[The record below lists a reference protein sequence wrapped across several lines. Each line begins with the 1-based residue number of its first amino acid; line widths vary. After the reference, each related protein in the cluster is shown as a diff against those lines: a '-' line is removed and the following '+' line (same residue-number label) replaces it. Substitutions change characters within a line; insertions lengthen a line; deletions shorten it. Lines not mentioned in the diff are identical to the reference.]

1 MKRIYIKIDGIHCVN
16 CENTIKYAL
25 LSDKKIKRVSFE
37 GFIAAVTC
45 EDNTKENELIKIIN
59 DLGYYTNKDNIS
71 DDINNLKNNIKFKEF
86 VIILVSIIFI
96 CFILYKVFGYNIFNI
111 IPTIDSSVTY
121 GMLFITGLLT
131 SIHCISMCGSINF
144 VATVN
149 NDNKRNIKR
158 PLLYNT
164 GRIISY
170 TIIGGVVGLVGKI
183 ISFNNIV
190 NGIIIILASIV
201 MLLMSLTML
210 NVIKVRFKFIKYKVS
225 NRNSFVIGLL
235 NGLMPC
241 GPLQAMQIYAL
252 STGSVLKGALSMLL
266 FGLGI
271 VPLMLVTGVIFSSM
285 RGKTKILINKI
296 ASVLILMLSIV
307 MFNRGLLSLDIDI
320 LKNNNYGD
328 YVKTTI
334 KGDYQEIEFDL
345 EYDNYKDIIV
355 QKDIPVKI
363 IINASK
369 DKLTGC
375 NNEIIINEFGI
386 KKKLVVG
393 ENIIEYTPKDTKTI
407 SYTCWM
413 NMIKNN
419 IKVIDDIDYFEGDK
433 NE

>member
-25 LSDKKIKRVSFE
+25 LSDKKIKRVSFD
-37 GFIAAVTC
+37 GFIAIVTC
-45 EDNTKENELIKIIN
+45 ENNTKENDLIKVIN
-59 DLGYYTNKDNIS
+59 DLGYYTDKDNIS
-71 DDINNLKNNIKFKEF
+71 DDINDLKNNIKLKEF
-86 VIILVSIIFI
+86 IIILVGIIFI
-96 CFILYKVFGYNIFNI
+96 CFLLYKVFGYNIFNM
-111 IPTIDSSVTY
+111 IPTIDISVTY
-121 GMLFITGLLT
+121 GMLFTTGLLT
-131 SIHCISMCGSINF
+131 SIHCISMCGSINL

-149 NDNKRNIKR
+149 NDNKRSIKR
-158 PLLYNT
+158 PLLYNI

-170 TIIGGVVGLVGKI
+170 TIIGGLVGLVGKI

-190 NGIIIILASIV
+190 NGIIIILASMV

-210 NVIKVRFKFIKYKVS
+210 NVIKVKFKFIKYKVS
-225 NRNSFVIGLL
+225 NRNPFIIGLL

-266 FGLGI
+266 FGLGT
-271 VPLMLVTGVIFSSM
+271 VTLMLVTGVIFSSLK
-285 RGKTKILINKI
+285 GKTKILINKI
-296 ASVLILMLSIV
+296 ASVLILILSIV

-334 KGDYQEIEFDL
+334 KGDYQEIDFDL

-375 NNEIIINEFGI
+375 NNEIIINEYGI
-386 KKKLVVG
+386 KKKLEVG
-393 ENIIEYTPKDTKTI
+393 ENIIEFTPKDTKTI

-419 IKVIDDIDYFEGDK
+419 IRVIDDIDYFEGDK

>member
-37 GFIAAVTC
+37 GFIAVVTC

-86 VIILVSIIFI
+86 VIILISIIFI
-96 CFILYKVFGYNIFNI
+96 FFILYKIFGYNIFNM

-131 SIHCISMCGSINF
+131 SIHCISMCGSINL

-149 NDNKRNIKR
+149 SVNKKSIKR

-170 TIIGGVVGLVGKI
+170 TIIGGLVGLVGKI

-225 NRNSFVIGLL
+225 NRNPFIIGLL

-266 FGLGI
+266 FGLGT

-285 RGKTKILINKI
+285 KGKTKILINKI

-320 LKNNNYGD
+320 FKNNNYGD

-334 KGDYQEIEFDL
+334 KNGYQEIEFDL

-375 NNEIIINEFGI
+375 NNEIIINEYGI
-386 KKKLVVG
+386 KKKLEVG
-393 ENIIEYTPKDTKTI
+393 ENIIEFTPKDTKTI

-419 IKVIDDIDYFEGDK
+419 IKIIDDIDYFEGDK

>member
-25 LSDKKIKRVSFE
+25 LSDKKIKRVSFD
-37 GFIAAVTC
+37 GFIAIVTC
-45 EDNTKENELIKIIN
+45 ENNAKENDLIKVIN
-59 DLGYYTNKDNIS
+59 DLGYYTDKDNIS
-71 DDINNLKNNIKFKEF
+71 DDINDLKNNIKLKEF
-86 VIILVSIIFI
+86 VIILVGIIFI
-96 CFILYKVFGYNIFNI
+96 CFLLYKVFGYNIFNM
-111 IPTIDSSVTY
+111 IPTIDSNVTY
-121 GMLFITGLLT
+121 GMLFMTGLLT
-131 SIHCISMCGSINF
+131 SIHCISMCGSINL

-149 NDNKRNIKR
+149 NDNKRSIKR
-158 PLLYNT
+158 PLLYNI

-170 TIIGGVVGLVGKI
+170 TIIGGLVGLVGKI

-190 NGIIIILASIV
+190 NGIIIILASMV

-225 NRNSFVIGLL
+225 NRNPFIIGLL

-266 FGLGI
+266 FGLGT
-271 VPLMLVTGVIFSSM
+271 VPLMLVTGVIFSSLKG
-285 RGKTKILINKI
+285 RTKILINKI
-296 ASVLILMLSIV
+296 AGVLILILSIV

-375 NNEIIINEFGI
+375 NNEIIINEYGI
-386 KKKLVVG
+386 KKKLEVG
-393 ENIIEYTPKDTKTI
+393 ENIIEFIPKDTKTI

-419 IKVIDDIDYFEGDK
+419 IRVIDDIDYFEGDK

>member
-25 LSDKKIKRVSFE
+25 LSDKKIKRVSFD
-37 GFIAAVTC
+37 GFIAIVTC
-45 EDNTKENELIKIIN
+45 ENNTKENDLIKVIN
-59 DLGYYTNKDNIS
+59 DLGYYTDKDNIS
-71 DDINNLKNNIKFKEF
+71 DDINDLKNNIKLKEF
-86 VIILVSIIFI
+86 IIILVGIIFI
-96 CFILYKVFGYNIFNI
+96 CFLLYKVFGYNIFNM

-121 GMLFITGLLT
+121 GMLFMTGLLT
-131 SIHCISMCGSINF
+131 SIHCISMCGSINL

-149 NDNKRNIKR
+149 NDNKRSIKR
-158 PLLYNT
+158 PLLYNI

-170 TIIGGVVGLVGKI
+170 TIIGGLVGLVGKI

-190 NGIIIILASIV
+190 NGIIIILASMV

-210 NVIKVRFKFIKYKVS
+210 NVIKVKFKFIKYKVS
-225 NRNSFVIGLL
+225 NRNPFIIGLL

-266 FGLGI
+266 FGLGT
-271 VPLMLVTGVIFSSM
+271 VTLMLVTGVIFSSLK
-285 RGKTKILINKI
+285 GKTKILINKI
-296 ASVLILMLSIV
+296 ASVLILILSIV

-355 QKDIPVKI
+355 QKDMPVKI

-375 NNEIIINEFGI
+375 NNEIIINEYGI
-386 KKKLVVG
+386 KKKLEVG
-393 ENIIEYTPKDTKTI
+393 ENIIEFIPKDTKTI

-419 IKVIDDIDYFEGDK
+419 IRVIDDIDYFEGDK

>member
-25 LSDKKIKRVSFE
+25 LSDKKIKRVSFD
-37 GFIAAVTC
+37 GFIAIVTC
-45 EDNTKENELIKIIN
+45 ENNTKENDLIKVIN

-71 DDINNLKNNIKFKEF
+71 DDINDLKNNIKLKEF

-96 CFILYKVFGYNIFNI
+96 CFLLYKVFGYNIFNM
-111 IPTIDSSVTY
+111 IPTIDSNVTY

-131 SIHCISMCGSINF
+131 SIHCISMCGSINL

-149 NDNKRNIKR
+149 NDNKRSIKR
-158 PLLYNT
+158 PLLYNI

-170 TIIGGVVGLVGKI
+170 TIIGGLVGLVGKI

-225 NRNSFVIGLL
+225 NRNPFIIGLL

-266 FGLGI
+266 FGLGT
-271 VPLMLVTGVIFSSM
+271 VPLMLITGVIFSSM
-285 RGKTKILINKI
+285 KGKTKILINKI
-296 ASVLILMLSIV
+296 ASVLILLLSIV

-334 KGDYQEIEFDL
+334 KGDYQEIDFDL

-363 IINASK
+363 IINASN

-375 NNEIIINEFGI
+375 NNEIIINEYGI
-386 KKKLVVG
+386 KKKLEVG
-393 ENIIEYTPKDTKTI
+393 ENIIEFTPKDTKTI

>member
-1 MKRIYIKIDGIHCVN
+1 MKKIYIKIDGIHCVN

-25 LSDKKIKRVSFE
+25 LSDKKIKRVSFD
-37 GFIAAVTC
+37 GFIAIVTC
-45 EDNTKENELIKIIN
+45 ENNTKENDLIKVIN

-71 DDINNLKNNIKFKEF
+71 DDINNLRNNIKLKEF

-96 CFILYKVFGYNIFNI
+96 CFLLYKVFGYNIFNM

-121 GMLFITGLLT
+121 GMLFMTGLLT
-131 SIHCISMCGSINF
+131 SIHCISMCGSINL

-149 NDNKRNIKR
+149 NDNKRSIKR
-158 PLLYNT
+158 PLLYNI

-170 TIIGGVVGLVGKI
+170 TIIGGLVGLVGKI

-225 NRNSFVIGLL
+225 NRNPFIIGLL

-252 STGSVLKGALSMLL
+252 STGSVLKGVLSMLL
-266 FGLGI
+266 FGLGT

-285 RGKTKILINKI
+285 KGKTKILINKI
-296 ASVLILMLSIV
+296 ASVLILILSIV

-334 KGDYQEIEFDL
+334 IGDYQEIDFDL

-375 NNEIIINEFGI
+375 NNEIIINEYGI
-386 KKKLVVG
+386 KKKLEVG
-393 ENIIEYTPKDTKTI
+393 ENIIEFIPKDTKTI

-419 IKVIDDIDYFEGDK
+419 IKVIDDINYFEGDK

>member
-1 MKRIYIKIDGIHCVN
+1 MKKIYIKIDGIHCVN

-25 LSDKKIKRVSFE
+25 LSDKKIKRVSFD
-37 GFIAAVTC
+37 GFIAIVTC
-45 EDNTKENELIKIIN
+45 ENNTKENDLIKVIN

-71 DDINNLKNNIKFKEF
+71 DDINNLRNNIKLKEF

-96 CFILYKVFGYNIFNI
+96 CFLLYKVFGYNIFNM

-121 GMLFITGLLT
+121 GMLFMTGLLT
-131 SIHCISMCGSINF
+131 SIHCISMCGSINL

-149 NDNKRNIKR
+149 NDNKRSIKR
-158 PLLYNT
+158 PLLYNI

-170 TIIGGVVGLVGKI
+170 TIIGGLVGLVGKI

-225 NRNSFVIGLL
+225 NRNPFIIGLL

-266 FGLGI
+266 FGLGT

-285 RGKTKILINKI
+285 KGKTKILINKI
-296 ASVLILMLSIV
+296 ASVLILILSIV

-334 KGDYQEIEFDL
+334 KGDYQEIDFDL

-375 NNEIIINEFGI
+375 NNEIIINEYGI
-386 KKKLVVG
+386 KKKLEVG
-393 ENIIEYTPKDTKTI
+393 ENIIEFIPKDTKTI

-419 IKVIDDIDYFEGDK
+419 IKVIDDINYFEGDK

>member
-1 MKRIYIKIDGIHCVN
+1 MKKIYIKIDGIHCVN

-25 LSDKKIKRVSFE
+25 LSDKKIKRVSFD
-37 GFIAAVTC
+37 GFIAIVTC
-45 EDNTKENELIKIIN
+45 ENNTKENDLIKVIN
-59 DLGYYTNKDNIS
+59 DLGYYTDKDNIS
-71 DDINNLKNNIKFKEF
+71 DDINDLKNNIKLKEF
-86 VIILVSIIFI
+86 IIILVGIIFI
-96 CFILYKVFGYNIFNI
+96 CFLLYKVFGYNIFNM

-121 GMLFITGLLT
+121 GMLFMTGLLT
-131 SIHCISMCGSINF
+131 SIHCISMCGSINL

-149 NDNKRNIKR
+149 NDNKRSIKR
-158 PLLYNT
+158 PLLYNI

-170 TIIGGVVGLVGKI
+170 TIIGGLVGLVGKI

-225 NRNSFVIGLL
+225 NRNPFIIGLL

-266 FGLGI
+266 FGLGT

-285 RGKTKILINKI
+285 KGKTKILINKI
-296 ASVLILMLSIV
+296 ASVLILILSIV

-334 KGDYQEIEFDL
+334 KGDYQEIDFDL

-375 NNEIIINEFGI
+375 NNEIIINEYGI
-386 KKKLVVG
+386 KKKLEVG
-393 ENIIEYTPKDTKTI
+393 ENIIEFIPKDTKTI

-419 IKVIDDIDYFEGDK
+419 IKVIDDINYFEGDK

>member
-25 LSDKKIKRVSFE
+25 LSDKKIKRVSFD
-37 GFIAAVTC
+37 GFIAIVTC
-45 EDNTKENELIKIIN
+45 ENNTKENDLIKVIN
-59 DLGYYTNKDNIS
+59 DLGYYTDKDNIS
-71 DDINNLKNNIKFKEF
+71 DDINDLKNNIKLKEF
-86 VIILVSIIFI
+86 VIILVGIIFI
-96 CFILYKVFGYNIFNI
+96 CFLLYKVFGYNIFNM
-111 IPTIDSSVTY
+111 IPTIDISVTY
-121 GMLFITGLLT
+121 GMLFTTGLLT
-131 SIHCISMCGSINF
+131 SIHCISMCGSINL

-149 NDNKRNIKR
+149 NDNKRSIKR
-158 PLLYNT
+158 PLLYNI

-170 TIIGGVVGLVGKI
+170 TIIGGLVGLVGKI

-190 NGIIIILASIV
+190 NGIIIILASMV

-210 NVIKVRFKFIKYKVS
+210 NVIKVKFKFIKYKVS
-225 NRNSFVIGLL
+225 NRNPFIIGLL

-266 FGLGI
+266 FGLGT
-271 VPLMLVTGVIFSSM
+271 VTLMLVTGVIFSSM
-285 RGKTKILINKI
+285 KGKTKTLINKI
-296 ASVLILMLSIV
+296 ASVLILILSIV

-320 LKNNNYGD
+320 LKNNNYGN

-375 NNEIIINEFGI
+375 NNEIIINEYGI
-386 KKKLVVG
+386 KKKLEVG
-393 ENIIEYTPKDTKTI
+393 ENIIEFIPKDTKTI

-419 IKVIDDIDYFEGDK
+419 IRVIDDIDYFEGDK

>member
-1 MKRIYIKIDGIHCVN
+1 MKKIYIKIDGIHCVN

-25 LSDKKIKRVSFE
+25 LSDKKIKRVSFD
-37 GFIAAVTC
+37 GFIAIVTC
-45 EDNTKENELIKIIN
+45 ENNTKENDLIKVIN

-71 DDINNLKNNIKFKEF
+71 DDINNLRNNIKLKEF

-96 CFILYKVFGYNIFNI
+96 CFLLYKVFGYNIFNM

-121 GMLFITGLLT
+121 GMLFMTGLLT
-131 SIHCISMCGSINF
+131 SIHCISMCGSINL

-149 NDNKRNIKR
+149 NDNKRSIKR
-158 PLLYNT
+158 PLLYNI

-170 TIIGGVVGLVGKI
+170 TIIGGLVGLVGKI

-225 NRNSFVIGLL
+225 NRNPFIIGLL
-235 NGLMPC
+235 NGLTPC

-252 STGSVLKGALSMLL
+252 STGSVLKGVLSMLL
-266 FGLGI
+266 FGLGT

-285 RGKTKILINKI
+285 KGKTKILINKI
-296 ASVLILMLSIV
+296 ASVLILILSIV

-334 KGDYQEIEFDL
+334 IGDYQEIDFDL

-375 NNEIIINEFGI
+375 NNEIIINEYGI
-386 KKKLVVG
+386 KKKLEVG
-393 ENIIEYTPKDTKTI
+393 ENIIEFIPKDTKTI

-419 IKVIDDIDYFEGDK
+419 IKVIDDINYFEGDK

>member
-1 MKRIYIKIDGIHCVN
+1 MKRIYIKIDGIHCIN

-25 LSDKKIKRVSFE
+25 LSDKKIKRVSFDDY
-37 GFIAAVTC
+37 IAIVTC
-45 EDNTKENELIKIIN
+45 ENNTKENELIKVIN
-59 DLGYYTNKDNIS
+59 DLGYYTDKDNIS
-71 DDINNLKNNIKFKEF
+71 DDINDLKNNIKLKEF
-86 VIILVSIIFI
+86 VIILVGIIFI
-96 CFILYKVFGYNIFNI
+96 CFILYKVFGYNIFNM

-131 SIHCISMCGSINF
+131 SIHCISMCGSINL

-149 NDNKRNIKR
+149 NDNKRSVKR

-170 TIIGGVVGLVGKI
+170 TIIGGLVGLVGKI

-210 NVIKVRFKFIKYKVS
+210 NVIKVRFEFIKYKVS
-225 NRNSFVIGLL
+225 NRNPFIIGLL

-266 FGLGI
+266 FGLGT
-271 VPLMLVTGVIFSSM
+271 VPLMLLTGVIFSSM
-285 RGKTKILINKI
+285 KGKTKILINKI

-320 LKNNNYGD
+320 LKNNNYGN

-334 KGDYQEIEFDL
+334 KGDYQEIDFDL

-355 QKDIPVKI
+355 QKGIPVKI

-375 NNEIIINEFGI
+375 NNEIIINEYGI
-386 KKKLVVG
+386 KKKLEVG
-393 ENIIEYTPKDTKTI
+393 ENIIEFTPKDTKTI

>member
-25 LSDKKIKRVSFE
+25 LSDKKIKRVSFD
-37 GFIAAVTC
+37 GFIAIVTC
-45 EDNTKENELIKIIN
+45 ENNTKENDLIKVIN

-71 DDINNLKNNIKFKEF
+71 DDINDLKNNIKLKEF

-96 CFILYKVFGYNIFNI
+96 CFLLYKVFGYNIFNM
-111 IPTIDSSVTY
+111 IPTIDSNVTY

-131 SIHCISMCGSINF
+131 SIHCISMCGSINL

-149 NDNKRNIKR
+149 NDNKRSIKR
-158 PLLYNT
+158 PLLYNI

-170 TIIGGVVGLVGKI
+170 TIIGGLVGLVGKI

-225 NRNSFVIGLL
+225 NRNPFIIGLL

-266 FGLGI
+266 FGLGT
-271 VPLMLVTGVIFSSM
+271 VPLMLITGVIFSSM
-285 RGKTKILINKI
+285 KGKTKILINKI

-334 KGDYQEIEFDL
+334 KGDYQEIDFDL

-375 NNEIIINEFGI
+375 NNEIIINEYGI
-386 KKKLVVG
+386 KKKLEVG
-393 ENIIEYTPKDTKTI
+393 ENIIEFTPKDTKTI

>member
-1 MKRIYIKIDGIHCVN
+1 MKRIYIKIDGIHCIN

-25 LSDKKIKRVSFE
+25 FSDKKIKRVSFDDY
-37 GFIAAVTC
+37 IAIVTC
-45 EDNTKENELIKIIN
+45 ENNTKENELIKVIN
-59 DLGYYTNKDNIS
+59 DLGYYTDKDNIS
-71 DDINNLKNNIKFKEF
+71 DDINDLKNNIKLKEF
-86 VIILVSIIFI
+86 VIILVGIIFI
-96 CFILYKVFGYNIFNI
+96 CFILYKVFGYNIFNM

-131 SIHCISMCGSINF
+131 SIHCISMCGSINL
-144 VATVN
+144 VATIN
-149 NDNKRNIKR
+149 NDNKRSVKR

-170 TIIGGVVGLVGKI
+170 TIIGGLVGLVGKI

-210 NVIKVRFKFIKYKVS
+210 NVIKVRFEFIKYKVS
-225 NRNSFVIGLL
+225 NRNPFIIGLL

-266 FGLGI
+266 FGLGT
-271 VPLMLVTGVIFSSM
+271 VPLMLLTGVIFSSM
-285 RGKTKILINKI
+285 KGKTKILINKI

-307 MFNRGLLSLDIDI
+307 MFNRGLLSLNIDI
-320 LKNNNYGD
+320 FKNNNYGN

-334 KGDYQEIEFDL
+334 KGDYQEIDFDL

-355 QKDIPVKI
+355 QKGIPVKI

-375 NNEIIINEFGI
+375 NNEIIINEYGI
-386 KKKLVVG
+386 KKKLEVG
-393 ENIIEYTPKDTKTI
+393 ENIIEFTPKDTKTI